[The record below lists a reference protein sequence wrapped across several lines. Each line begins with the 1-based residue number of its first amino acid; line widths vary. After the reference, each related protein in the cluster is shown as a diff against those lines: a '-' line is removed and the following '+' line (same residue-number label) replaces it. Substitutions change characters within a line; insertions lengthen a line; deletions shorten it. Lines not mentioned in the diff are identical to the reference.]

1 MPHDRADRIDRRAY
15 PFESRWS
22 DLPQGRMHYVDEGA
36 GEPIVF
42 VHGTPTWSFEWRHLI
57 ADLRSDHRCIAVDHL
72 GFGLSERPSGFAYTP
87 EAHAEAF
94 AAFVQGLD
102 LPPFTL
108 VVHDFGG
115 PIALP
120 LALHRPARVRRLVV
134 VNSWMWSLRGERA
147 LERAAKVAASP
158 LGRLLYERL
167 NASPRL
173 LMPSAYAD
181 RRRLTRRSIGTTST
195 ASRTGRPAAR
205 CCGRWRARCSARAIT
220 SRPCGRAARPFG
232 PCRRRSSGGPAT
244 GSSRWACSSAGA
256 RGSLTPSS
264 PSSTAPVTGRTRSS
278 RPRWSERCARS
289 SPFRLPWGSAALP
302 RATALQPARVM
313 LRACASD
320 PSARPNSASC
330 CSPPCP
336 G

>member
-1 MPHDRADRIDRRAY
+1 MPHDGADRIDRRAY

-115 PIALP
+115 PTALP

-147 LERAAKVAASP
+147 LERAAKMAASP

-181 RRRLTRRSIGTTST
+181 RRRLTPAIHRHYLDRFPDR
-195 ASRTGRPAAR
+195 ASRREVLWTLARSLLGSSDHFASLWARRDALRSVPAAIIWGTR
-205 CCGRWRARCSARAIT
+205 DRVLPLGMLQRWREGLPHAVVT
-220 SRPCGRAARPFG
+220 ELD
-232 PCRRRSSGGPAT
+232 RSGHWPH
-244 GSSRWACSSAGA
+244 
-256 RGSLTPSS
+256 
-264 PSSTAPVTGRTRSS
+264 
-278 RPRWSERCARS
+278 EE
-289 SPFRLPWGSAALP
+289 
-302 RATALQPARVM
+302 QPDEM
-313 LRACASD
+313 LRALRAFLAL
-320 PSARPNSASC
+320 PAPA
-330 CSPPCP
+330 

>member
-1 MPHDRADRIDRRAY
+1 MPQDHAGRIDRRAY
-15 PFESRWS
+15 PFESRWR

-57 ADLRSDHRCIAVDHL
+57 VDLRADHRCIAFDHL
-72 GFGLSERPSGFAYTP
+72 GFGLSARPAGFAYTP

-94 AAFVQGLD
+94 AAFLQQLE

-120 LALHRPARVRRLVV
+120 FSLRRPECVRRLVV
-134 VNSWMWSLRGERA
+134 VNSWMWSLRGEPA

-173 LMPSAYAD
+173 LMPTAYAD
-181 RRRLTRRSIGTTST
+181 RRRLTPAIHRHYLDRFPDRDSRRDVLWTLARSLLGSSDHFASLWTERGTLRSVPMAIIWGT
-195 ASRTGRPAAR
+195 RDGVLPLGMLR
-205 CCGRWRARCSARAIT
+205 RWREGF
-220 SRPCGRAARPFG
+220 PHAAVTELD
-232 PCRRRSSGGPAT
+232 RSGHWPH
-244 GSSRWACSSAGA
+244 
-256 RGSLTPSS
+256 
-264 PSSTAPVTGRTRSS
+264 
-278 RPRWSERCARS
+278 EE
-289 SPFRLPWGSAALP
+289 
-302 RATALQPARVM
+302 QPDEV
-313 LRACASD
+313 LRALRTFLN
-320 PSARPNSASC
+320 RPTTLA
-330 CSPPCP
+330 
-336 G
+336 